1 MHATKGSLMRAALP
15 IALAL
20 CVASCTGGLARAA
33 DGRATIPVV
42 RVRASQPIVFE
53 RASAGACVD
62 HRAAIDVTTLEPS
75 AVRALLRGPGI
86 ARIVVFVPGF
96 ATSVRLASIEGLRIQ
111 RELGPSDLLV
121 EVDWGSAG
129 RKTAY
134 ERDAVTARKNAP
146 TLAAAL
152 LQLKRLA
159 PNRQL
164 DVFAHSLGTRIVAMA
179 LPRFKAND
187 GVVVQNV
194 VLAAPDM
201 TIADYRRAIARIPG
215 PFHHITL
222 YVSRTD
228 RALFLSEL
236 VHLHRRLGQM
246 TQPATTLPNTDVVDA
261 SAARHGVEGHG
272 YALHDPLLIDDIG
285 LTLAGARMPHPLW
298 RTKKNLISQTW
309 QFALPPNEPPLPNPS
324 C

>member
-1 MHATKGSLMRAALP
+1 MRAALP
-15 IALAL
+15 VALAL
-20 CVASCTGGLARAA
+20 CVSLSCTGGLARASD
-33 DGRATIPVV
+33 DGATIPIV
-42 RVRASQPIVFE
+42 RVRASEPIAF
-53 RASAGACVD
+53 ASARAGTCVD
-62 HRAAIDVTTLEPS
+62 HRHTVVETPLEPDRF
-75 AVRALLRGPGI
+75 RALLSGPGI

-96 ATSVRLASIEGLRIQ
+96 ATSVRLASVEGLRIQ
-111 RELGPSDLLV
+111 HELGPSDLLV

-129 RKTAY
+129 RKSAY
-134 ERDAVTARKNAP
+134 ERDAVTARRNAP
-146 TLAAAL
+146 MLAAAL
-152 LQLKRLA
+152 LELKRFA
-159 PNRQL
+159 PDRQL

-179 LPRFKAND
+179 LPRFTARD

-215 PFHHITL
+215 PFRHITL

-228 RALFLSEL
+228 RALLLSEI

-246 TQPATTLPNTDVVDA
+246 TQSATTLPNTDVVDA

-272 YALHDPLLIDDIG
+272 YALQDPLLVGDIG

-298 RTKKNLISQTW
+298 RTKKNLVSQTW
-309 QFALPPNEPPLPNPS
+309 QFALPPNEPPLRNDP